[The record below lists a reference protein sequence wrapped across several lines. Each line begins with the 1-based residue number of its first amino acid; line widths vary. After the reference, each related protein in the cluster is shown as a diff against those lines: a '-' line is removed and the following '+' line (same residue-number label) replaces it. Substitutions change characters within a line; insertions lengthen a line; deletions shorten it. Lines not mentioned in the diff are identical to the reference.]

1 MCTCAIIYTFKKI
14 FLCATTH
21 VDGLLALLPALCEGV
36 GDLPDGPEEV
46 LARERP
52 QLLDLLGPLGDGER
66 EGGRAHRSQSQVPRQ
81 VRQQRR
87 QRAQRLL
94 LRQSKGTS

>member
-46 LARERP
+46 LAREGP
-52 QLLDLLGPLGDGER
+52 QLLDLLGGKDRYSSSL
-66 EGGRAHRSQSQVPRQ
+66 
-81 VRQQRR
+81 
-87 QRAQRLL
+87 
-94 LRQSKGTS
+94 SKLVSL